1 MQNVGHIKKTE
12 NDNNIN
18 YSLTK
23 WKLEWVSHMQSEN
36 QVSSKKLKLV
46 WKGKWCQNVVTLRML
61 FGQCDDALEFVWEGG
76 ESFLLQLTNVQQL
89 HTPQNCSV
97 PVRECKNLNLSR

>member
-1 MQNVGHIKKTE
+1 MQNVGHIKNRE
-12 NDNNIN
+12 RQQH
-18 YSLTK
+18 
-23 WKLEWVSHMQSEN
+23 KLQFNQMETWVSHMQSEN
-36 QVSSKKLKLV
+36 QVSSKKWKLV

>member
-1 MQNVGHIKKTE
+1 MET
-12 NDNNIN
+12 
-18 YSLTK
+18 
-23 WKLEWVSHMQSEN
+23 WVSHMQSEN